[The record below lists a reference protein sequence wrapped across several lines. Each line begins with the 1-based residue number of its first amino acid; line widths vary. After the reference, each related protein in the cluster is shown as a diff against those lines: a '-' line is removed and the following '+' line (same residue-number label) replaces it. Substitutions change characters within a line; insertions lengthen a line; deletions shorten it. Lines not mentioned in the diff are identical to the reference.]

1 MRRFKE
7 SFCMETSVVR
17 NSINEKMKAF
27 SLKGLRVRPSVV
39 STLLGA
45 IIGGLFFIGIYGVAI
60 LDITYDDWIRNATG
74 DFAQSY
80 YGWKFYRAS
89 AWHWPIGL
97 MDGVADPS
105 LTPIMY
111 IDSVPL
117 FDVIFKV
124 LSPALPAIFQFFGIW
139 GLCCFMLNGAVG
151 ARIIFRLTDSVCFS
165 AFSSA
170 FFALTTFSIQRLY
183 THTALAANWVIL
195 LGILLIVTTVRE
207 DLL

>member
-1 MRRFKE
+1 
-7 SFCMETSVVR
+7 
-17 NSINEKMKAF
+17 
-27 SLKGLRVRPSVV
+27 
-39 STLLGA
+39 
-45 IIGGLFFIGIYGVAI
+45 
-60 LDITYDDWIRNATG
+60 
-74 DFAQSY
+74 
-80 YGWKFYRAS
+80 
-89 AWHWPIGL
+89 

-165 AFSSA
+165 CFFVSVFCVDNFFHSA
-170 FFALTTFSIQRLY
+170 TVY
-183 THTALAANWVIL
+183 THCACRE
-195 LGILLIVTTVRE
+195 LGYFARNFT
-207 DLL
+207 DCN